1 MYTTLSA
8 TELSEESEL
17 FAQYIHFDSVILR
30 RMTEVNRPSTDD
42 EAKKWLAEY
51 RRGRVEALGKL
62 VEHYRRPLYAFLYK
76 MLEGR
81 SADADEL
88 FQEVW
93 FRVIKNVERYED
105 QSFLSWLFR
114 IAHNLIIDR
123 ARRARPTVDWSS
135 GSDDGLALEE
145 RMASTKLGPENE
157 VAGRDM
163 GTRILAAVEKLPPE
177 QREVFL
183 MRTEGDIPFK
193 QIAKI
198 QKTSINTALARM
210 HYAVQKLRQELRGD
224 YESLA
229 RG

>member
-1 MYTTLSA
+1 
-8 TELSEESEL
+8 
-17 FAQYIHFDSVILR
+17 
-30 RMTEVNRPSTDD
+30 MTGSNRPSTDE
-42 EAKKWLAEY
+42 EAKQWLAEY
-51 RRGRVEALGKL
+51 RAGRVEAMGKL

-76 MLEGR
+76 MLERR
-81 SADADEL
+81 SGDADEM

-123 ARRARPTVDWSS
+123 ARRAKPMVDL
-135 GSDDGLALEE
+135 GDGGEDGLALEE
-145 RMASTKLGPENE
+145 RLASSKLGPENE

-163 GTRILAAVEKLPPE
+163 GRRIAAAVARLPPE

-183 MRTEGDIPFK
+183 MRTEADVPFK
-193 QIAKI
+193 AIAKI
-198 QKTSINTALARM
+198 QKTSINTSLARM
-210 HYAVQKLRQELRGD
+210 HYAVLKLREELRGD

>member
-1 MYTTLSA
+1 
-8 TELSEESEL
+8 
-17 FAQYIHFDSVILR
+17 
-30 RMTEVNRPSTDD
+30 MTDANRPTTDED
-42 EAKKWLAEY
+42 AKKWLAEY
-51 RRGRVEALGKL
+51 RSGRTESLGRL

-81 SADADEL
+81 AADADEI

-123 ARRARPTVDWSS
+123 ARRARPMVDLQE
-135 GSDDGLALEE
+135 GREDGLALEE
-145 RMASTKLGPENE
+145 RLPSPKLGPENE
-157 VAGRDM
+157 VAGRDL
-163 GTRILAAVEKLPPE
+163 GTRISAAIEKLPEE

-183 MRTEGDIPFK
+183 MRTEADIPFK
-193 QIAKI
+193 EIAKM

-210 HYAVQKLRQELRGD
+210 HYAVLKLREELRGD

>member
-1 MYTTLSA
+1 M
-8 TELSEESEL
+8 
-17 FAQYIHFDSVILR
+17 
-30 RMTEVNRPSTDD
+30 
-42 EAKKWLAEY
+42 
-51 RRGRVEALGKL
+51 GRL

-81 SADADEL
+81 AADADEV

-123 ARRARPTVDWSS
+123 ARRTKMTVDLRD
-135 GSDDGLALEE
+135 GHEDGLPLEE
-145 RMASTKLGPENE
+145 RLPSPKLGPESE
-157 VAGRDM
+157 AAGRDL
-163 GTRILAAVEKLPPE
+163 GTRIRAAVARLPDE

-183 MRTEGDIPFK
+183 MRTEADIPFK
-193 QIAKI
+193 EIAKM

-210 HYAVQKLRQELRGD
+210 HYAVLKLREELRGD